1 MIQKKHQST
10 ALRAATSF
18 VLLFSLII
26 SPETSTANASAN
38 TEPNATSQQQS
49 NDKIKLLDSKP
60 EVADIPK
67 HNKPNRIITNIN
79 GNPQSE
85 MGFSW
90 YTSDKFEDAKVWVSE
105 S

>member
-49 NDKIKLLDSKP
+49 NNKIKLLEIENIDMTHLFT
-60 EVADIPK
+60 PK
-67 HNKPNRIITNIN
+67 HTTKP
-79 GNPQSE
+79 
-85 MGFSW
+85 
-90 YTSDKFEDAKVWVSE
+90 
-105 S
+105 